1 MSENKKINAIFKSR
15 EIILEILG
23 GRDYAVNDYS
33 GFSLSEINALYSNQ
47 QLDLLVNKNNGT
59 KKTYIKYYLD
69 KPFKIPLLYD
79 ITEDLYNI
87 DPILTMDDDLI
98 IIIKDE
104 PNESLQKVQR
114 SIYEHD
120 KIFVTIINIERLQF
134 NILKHKIVPVHIV
147 LTDDEKDKVKEQYNI
162 IDDSKFPGI
171 SRFDPVAQV
180 LCLRPN
186 QLCKII
192 RPSKTAILS
201 NFYRICS

>member
-23 GRDYAVNDYS
+23 ARDYAINDYS
-33 GFSLSEINALYSNQ
+33 GFSLNEISALYSNQ
-47 QLDLLVNKNNGT
+47 QLDLLVNKNDNT
-59 KKTYIKYYLD
+59 KKTYIKYSLD
-69 KPFKIPLLYD
+69 KPFKLPSLYD

-87 DPILTMDDDLI
+87 DPILTIADDLI

-104 PNESLQKVQR
+104 PNDSLQKAQR

-134 NILKHKIVPVHIV
+134 NILKHKIVPQHII

-162 IDDSKFPGI
+162 IDDGKFPGI